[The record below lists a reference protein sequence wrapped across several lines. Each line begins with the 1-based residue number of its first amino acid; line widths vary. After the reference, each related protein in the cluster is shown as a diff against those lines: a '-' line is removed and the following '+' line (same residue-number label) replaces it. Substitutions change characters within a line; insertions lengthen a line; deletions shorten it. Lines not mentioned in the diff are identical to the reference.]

1 MPLSEQLTSFRLL
14 SADSTASGQLTP
26 VPEAHEQ
33 ASRRKPINAGDH
45 SCAGRSHK
53 RTWPVRG
60 ARCCSLRSTL
70 WSSSR
75 RGVGSALLP
84 SLHLAFE
91 HHEVVHELLHAGAGR
106 SRDALGR
113 GVIRRSRVPP
123 SFSVRRDSERA
134 SRRSAVIA
142 CAVGGSGLSMPPSI
156 IPLILRCTTTA
167 SRCTAPRHQGRKLDP
182 RSGS

>member
-1 MPLSEQLTSFRLL
+1 VRWSITQTHVASPGDPVLL
-14 SADSTASGQLTP
+14 VAVDTVVIEP
-26 VPEAHEQ
+26 P
-33 ASRRKPINAGDH
+33 R
-45 SCAGRSHK
+45 
-53 RTWPVRG
+53 
-60 ARCCSLRSTL
+60 
-70 WSSSR
+70 
-75 RGVGSALLP
+75 SALLP

-113 GVIRRSRVPP
+113 GVIRRSGVPP

-142 CAVGGSGLSMPPSI
+142 FAGGGSGLSMPPSI
-156 IPLILRCTTTA
+156 IPLILRRTTTA
-167 SRCTAPRHQGRKLDP
+167 SRWTAPRHQCRKLDP